1 MMRFILKPATVLSR
15 SFNFCSFKREKLTDN
30 LSYVLPNGNF
40 CSFNDITSCQTI
52 SNRSFLWVMYS
63 YSGFTSELNNMLNG
77 FAYSIAT
84 QRRFL
89 VVDTLWN
96 YGSFEN
102 YFDTYR
108 SGLSPYSTFD
118 VSCSRRTFTMLDKSH
133 TRNEQTDH
141 IMLSRDENGLFILL
155 NSVTENFH
163 KNIAPII
170 SIQHKRRVAHFLWR
184 YLSNDTQ
191 DFVQMAIN
199 KSDIDVDVP
208 FYALHI
214 RRGDKLMT
222 ESPRNLSIDDYIKGI
237 DHLQKQAKLHDGK
250 NSDL

>member
-1 MMRFILKPATVLSR
+1 
-15 SFNFCSFKREKLTDN
+15 
-30 LSYVLPNGNF
+30 
-40 CSFNDITSCQTI
+40 
-52 SNRSFLWVMYS
+52 MYS

-108 SGLSPYSTFD
+108 SGLSPYSTSD
-118 VSCSRRTFTMLDKSH
+118 VSCSRH
-133 TRNEQTDH
+133 TE
-141 IMLSRDENGLFILL
+141 
-155 NSVTENFH
+155 
-163 KNIAPII
+163 
-170 SIQHKRRVAHFLWR
+170 
-184 YLSNDTQ
+184 

-199 KSDIDVDVP
+199 KSDIDVNVP

-237 DHLQKQAKLHDGK
+237 DHLQK
-250 NSDL
+250 